1 MDDFLHNLRSGKL
14 KHTDRSGRSYND
26 PQYKGGPRKNVMD
39 RRKRE
44 LETFERLNAVKEVLE
59 TISETQKR
67 MVEATEARTKAE
79 ERKARAMEILAQ
91 NMYRMLNPNAK
102 NVDTLFSHQSEIEP
116 TSAIPP
122 TDQTVT
128 VESTAEPTAEPT
140 VESSAKEVQD
150 ENAPD
155 VESKSAGRLSR
166 NDRDILIDMIG
177 QMRADGQSWEKIAR
191 HIASK
196 GYPTVSGRG
205 SWRGITAK
213 NLFDKAAIN

>member
-14 KHTDRSGRSYND
+14 KQTDRSGRSYND
-26 PQYKGGPRKNVMD
+26 PQYKGGPRRNVMD

-44 LETFERLNAVKEVLE
+44 LEAFERLNAVKEVLE
-59 TISETQKR
+59 TIAETQKR

-91 NMYRMLNPNAK
+91 NVYRMINPNATDA
-102 NVDTLFSHQSEIEP
+102 DTLFSQQPEIEP
-116 TSAIPP
+116 ASAILAA
-122 TDQTVT
+122 DQ
-128 VESTAEPTAEPT
+128 STT
-140 VESSAKEVQD
+140 VESSAEEAPAEEAPAAD
-150 ENAPD
+150 TPD
-155 VESKSAGRLSR
+155 VESKSTGRLSSK
-166 NDRDILIDMIG
+166 DRDIVVDIIG
-177 QMRADGQSWEKIAR
+177 QMRADGQNWEKIAR
-191 HIASK
+191 HIAAK

>member
-14 KHTDRSGRSYND
+14 KQTDRSGRSYND
-26 PQYKGGPRKNVMD
+26 PQYKGGPRRNVMD

-91 NMYRMLNPNAK
+91 NIYRMINPDATDA
-102 NVDTLFSHQSEIEP
+102 DTLFSQQPEMEP
-116 TSAIPP
+116 ASAIPP
-122 TDQTVT
+122 
-128 VESTAEPTAEPT
+128 AEQAIT
-140 VESSAKEVQD
+140 VESSADEAQD
-150 ENAPD
+150 ESTPD
-155 VESKSAGRLSR
+155 TESQSTGRLSSK
-166 NDRDILIDMIG
+166 DRDILVDIIG
-177 QMRADGQSWEKIAR
+177 QMRADGQNWEKIAR

-205 SWRGITAK
+205 TWRGITAK

>member
-14 KHTDRSGRSYND
+14 KQADRSGRSYND
-26 PQYKGGPRKNVMD
+26 PQYKGGPRKNIMD

-91 NMYRMLNPNAK
+91 NIYRMINPNAK
-102 NVDTLFSHQSEIEP
+102 DVDTLFSHQPEIQP
-116 TSAIPP
+116 ASATLPADESIS
-122 TDQTVT
+122 
-128 VESTAEPTAEPT
+128 VESPTETEEAR
-140 VESSAKEVQD
+140 D
-150 ENAPD
+150 ENTPD
-155 VESKSAGRLSR
+155 ADSKSTGRLSSK
-166 NDRDILIDMIG
+166 DRDILIDMIG
-177 QMRADGQSWEKIAR
+177 QMRADGQNWEKIAR
-191 HIASK
+191 HIAAK

-205 SWRGITAK
+205 TWRGITVR

>member
-14 KHTDRSGRSYND
+14 KQTDRSGRSYND
-26 PQYKGGPRKNVMD
+26 PQYKGGPRRNVMD

-91 NMYRMLNPNAK
+91 NIYRMINPDATDA
-102 NVDTLFSHQSEIEP
+102 DTLFSNQPEIQPASSTPPEEDQSI
-116 TSAIPP
+116 
-122 TDQTVT
+122 D
-128 VESTAEPTAEPT
+128 
-140 VESSAKEVQD
+140 VESSAQEGQD
-150 ENAPD
+150 ESTPD
-155 VESKSAGRLSR
+155 VESRSIGRLSSK
-166 NDRDILIDMIG
+166 DRDILIDMIG
-177 QMRADGQSWEKIAR
+177 QMRADGQNWEKIAR
-191 HIASK
+191 HIAAK
-196 GYPTVSGRG
+196 GYPTASGRG
-205 SWRGITAK
+205 TWRGITAK

>member
-14 KHTDRSGRSYND
+14 KQTDRSGRSYND
-26 PQYKGGPRKNVMD
+26 PQYKGGPRRNVMD

-91 NMYRMLNPNAK
+91 NVYRMINPNATDA
-102 NVDTLFSHQSEIEP
+102 DTLFSKQPEIEP
-116 TSAIPP
+116 VSAIPP
-122 TDQTVT
+122 
-128 VESTAEPTAEPT
+128 AEPAVT
-140 VESSAKEVQD
+140 VESSAD
-150 ENAPD
+150 EAKDESTPD
-155 VESKSAGRLSR
+155 TESQSTGRLSLK
-166 NDRDILIDMIG
+166 DRDILVDLIG
-177 QMRADGQSWEKIAR
+177 QMRADGQNWEKIAR

-205 SWRGITAK
+205 TWRGITAK

>member
-14 KHTDRSGRSYND
+14 KQTDRSGRSYND
-26 PQYKGGPRKNVMD
+26 PQYKGGPRRNVMD

-79 ERKARAMEILAQ
+79 ERKANAMEILAK
-91 NMYRMLNPNAK
+91 NIYRMINPDATDA
-102 NVDTLFSHQSEIEP
+102 DTLFSQQPQIEP
-116 TSAIPP
+116 ASVAPP
-122 TDQTVT
+122 ADPSVT
-128 VESTAEPTAEPT
+128 VESPAEEA
-140 VESSAKEVQD
+140 QD
-150 ENAPD
+150 ESAPD
-155 VESKSAGRLSR
+155 TESQSTGRLSSK
-166 NDRDILIDMIG
+166 DRDILVDIIG
-177 QMRADGQSWEKIAR
+177 QMRADGQNWEKIAR

-205 SWRGITAK
+205 TWRGITAK

>member
-14 KHTDRSGRSYND
+14 KQTDRSGRSYND
-26 PQYKGGPRKNVMD
+26 PQYKGGPRRNVMD

-91 NMYRMLNPNAK
+91 NIYRMINPGAK
-102 NVDTLFSHQSEIEP
+102 DADTLFSHQPEIQP
-116 TSAIPP
+116 TSAPP
-122 TDQTVT
+122 LPDQ
-128 VESTAEPTAEPT
+128 SISD
-140 VESSAKEVQD
+140 ESSAEEALE

-155 VESKSAGRLSR
+155 ADSKSSGRLSSQ
-166 NDRDILIDMIG
+166 DRDILIDMIG
-177 QMRADGQSWEKIAR
+177 QMRADGQNWEKIAR
-191 HIASK
+191 HIAAK
-196 GYPTVSGRG
+196 GYPTASGRG
-205 SWRGITAK
+205 TWRGITAK
-213 NLFDKAAIN
+213 NLFDKAVIN

>member
-14 KHTDRSGRSYND
+14 KQTDRSGRSYND
-26 PQYKGGPRKNVMD
+26 PQYKGGPRRNVMD

-91 NMYRMLNPNAK
+91 NIYRMINPDATDA
-102 NVDTLFSHQSEIEP
+102 DTLFSDQPEIQP
-116 TSAIPP
+116 APVTLP
-122 TDQTVT
+122 TDQ
-128 VESTAEPTAEPT
+128 SIAI
-140 VESSAKEVQD
+140 ESSVEEAPD
-150 ENAPD
+150 ENTPD
-155 VESKSAGRLSR
+155 DDSQSTGRLSSK
-166 NDRDILIDMIG
+166 DRDILIDMIG
-177 QMRADGQSWEKIAR
+177 QMRADGQNWEKIAR
-191 HIASK
+191 HIAAK

-205 SWRGITAK
+205 TWRGITAK

>member
-14 KHTDRSGRSYND
+14 KQTDRSGRSYND
-26 PQYKGGPRKNVMD
+26 PQYKGGPRRNVMD

-91 NMYRMLNPNAK
+91 NIYRMINPDAT
-102 NVDTLFSHQSEIEP
+102 DADRLFSPQPEIKP
-116 TSAIPP
+116 ASAVQPVE
-122 TDQTVT
+122 QTI
-128 VESTAEPTAEPT
+128 T
-140 VESSAKEVQD
+140 VESSAEEAPTED
-150 ENAPD
+150 TPD
-155 VESKSAGRLSR
+155 VESQSAGRLSSK
-166 NDRDILIDMIG
+166 DRDIVVDMIG
-177 QMRADGQSWEKIAR
+177 QMRADGQNWEKIAR
-191 HIASK
+191 QIAAK

-205 SWRGITAK
+205 TWRGITAK

>member
-14 KHTDRSGRSYND
+14 KQTDRSGRSYND
-26 PQYKGGPRKNVMD
+26 PQYKGGPRRNVMD

-91 NMYRMLNPNAK
+91 NIYRMLNPDAT
-102 NVDTLFSHQSEIEP
+102 DAETLFSRQSEIQP
-116 TSAIPP
+116 ASA
-122 TDQTVT
+122 TLSDQ
-128 VESTAEPTAEPT
+128 SIT
-140 VESSAKEVQD
+140 VESSAEKALD
-150 ENAPD
+150 EDTPD
-155 VESKSAGRLSR
+155 VERQSTGRLSSK
-166 NDRDILIDMIG
+166 DRDILVDMIG
-177 QMRADGQSWEKIAR
+177 QMRADGQNWENIAR

-205 SWRGITAK
+205 TWRGITAK

>member
-26 PQYKGGPRKNVMD
+26 PQYKGGPRRNVQD

-91 NMYRMLNPNAK
+91 NIYRMMNPDAK
-102 NVDTLFSHQSEIEP
+102 DADTLFSHQPEIQP
-116 TSAIPP
+116 TSATLPA
-122 TDQTVT
+122 DQPI
-128 VESTAEPTAEPT
+128 S
-140 VESSAKEVQD
+140 VESSPEEAPD
-150 ENAPD
+150 ENTPD
-155 VESKSAGRLSR
+155 VESKSTGRLSSK
-166 NDRDILIDMIG
+166 DRDILVDMIG
-177 QMRADGQSWEKIAR
+177 QMRADGQNWEKIAR
-191 HIASK
+191 HIAEK

-205 SWRGITAK
+205 TWRGITVK

>member
-14 KHTDRSGRSYND
+14 KQTDRSGRSYND
-26 PQYKGGPRKNVMD
+26 PQYKGGPRRNVMD

-91 NMYRMLNPNAK
+91 NIYRMINPDATDA
-102 NVDTLFSHQSEIEP
+102 DTLFSNQPEMQPASITPPAEDQSI
-116 TSAIPP
+116 
-122 TDQTVT
+122 
-128 VESTAEPTAEPT
+128 T
-140 VESSAKEVQD
+140 VESSAKEAQD
-150 ENAPD
+150 ENTPD
-155 VESKSAGRLSR
+155 VESQSTGRLSSK
-166 NDRDILIDMIG
+166 DRDIIVDIIG
-177 QMRADGQSWEKIAR
+177 QMRADGQNWEKIAR
-191 HIASK
+191 HIAAK

-205 SWRGITAK
+205 TWRGITAK

>member
-14 KHTDRSGRSYND
+14 KQTDRSGRSYND
-26 PQYKGGPRKNVMD
+26 PQYKGGPRRNVMD

-91 NMYRMLNPNAK
+91 NIYRMINPDATDAN
-102 NVDTLFSHQSEIEP
+102 TLFSNLPEMQPASITPPAEDQ
-116 TSAIPP
+116 AI
-122 TDQTVT
+122 
-128 VESTAEPTAEPT
+128 T
-140 VESSAKEVQD
+140 VESSVKEAQN
-150 ENAPD
+150 ENTPD
-155 VESKSAGRLSR
+155 VESQSTGRLSSK
-166 NDRDILIDMIG
+166 DRDIIVDMIG
-177 QMRADGQSWEKIAR
+177 QMRADGQNWEKIAR
-191 HIASK
+191 HIAAK

-205 SWRGITAK
+205 TWRGITAK

>member
-102 NVDTLFSHQSEIEP
+102 DVDTLFSLQPEIEQTSEVEQ
-116 TSAIPP
+116 TSAIPEP
-122 TDQTVT
+122 DQAVT
-128 VESTAEPTAEPT
+128 VESP
-140 VESSAKEVQD
+140 AKETQV

-155 VESKSAGRLSR
+155 VESKSTGRLSR
-166 NDRDILIDMIG
+166 NDRDILVDMIG

-191 HIASK
+191 HIAEK

>member
-14 KHTDRSGRSYND
+14 KQTDRSGRSYND
-26 PQYKGGPRKNVMD
+26 PQYKGGPRRNVMD

-91 NMYRMLNPNAK
+91 NIYRMINPDATDA
-102 NVDTLFSHQSEIEP
+102 DTLFSHQPEIQP
-116 TSAIPP
+116 ASAVPAP
-122 TDQTVT
+122 DQ
-128 VESTAEPTAEPT
+128 PIT
-140 VESSAKEVQD
+140 VESSAKEAQSED
-150 ENAPD
+150 TPD
-155 VESKSAGRLSR
+155 VESQSTGRLSAK
-166 NDRDILIDMIG
+166 DRDILVDMIG
-177 QMRADGQSWEKIAR
+177 QMRADGQNWEKIAR
-191 HIASK
+191 YIAEK
-196 GYPTVSGRG
+196 GYPTASGRG
-205 SWRGITAK
+205 TWRGITAK